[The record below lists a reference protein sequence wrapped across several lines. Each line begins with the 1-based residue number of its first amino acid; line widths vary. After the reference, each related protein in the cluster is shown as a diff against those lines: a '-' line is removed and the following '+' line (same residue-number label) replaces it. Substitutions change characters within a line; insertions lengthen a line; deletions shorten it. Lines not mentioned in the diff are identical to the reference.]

1 MNSAFRALTARELRL
16 AFFFGAD
23 TLASLLFFILCAAL
37 FPLALGP
44 SPALLHQ
51 MGPGILWVC
60 MLLAGFP
67 PLERL
72 FNQDFEDGS
81 LDQLMLYGVGPA
93 GVALSKIITHWM
105 TTGIPL
111 LIAAIPLGL
120 MFGLESREFPVLLG
134 SLALGSASL
143 SLIGGMIAAISL
155 GARRGNILLPLLG
168 LPLSVPILIFGAA
181 ASYAAQLGLSPA
193 SNLYL
198 LGACFCLCL
207 PLCPLAAGMG
217 LKEACR

>member
-1 MNSAFRALTARELRL
+1 MSAAFKALVEREIRL

-44 SPALLHQ
+44 SPAMLHQ

-60 MLLAGFP
+60 MLLASFP

-81 LDQLMLYGVGPA
+81 LDQLMLCGVAPS
-93 GVALSKIITHWM
+93 GVALAKMITHWM
-105 TTGIPL
+105 TTGLPL
-111 LIAAIPLGL
+111 LIAAFPLGL
-120 MFGLESREFPVLLG
+120 MFGLEGKEFPVLIG
-134 SLALGSASL
+134 SLALGSACI

-168 LPLSVPILIFGAA
+168 LPLSVPVLIFGAA
-181 ASYAAQLGLSPA
+181 ASYSAQLDLSPA

-198 LGACFCLCL
+198 LGAFFCLCL

>member
-1 MNSAFRALTARELRL
+1 MSAAFKALIAREIRL

-23 TLASLLFFILCAAL
+23 TLGSLLFFILCAAL

-44 SPALLHQ
+44 SPGMLHK
-51 MGPGILWVC
+51 MGPGIIWVC
-60 MLLAGFP
+60 LFLSSFH

-81 LDQLMLYGVGPA
+81 LDQLMLCGLSPS
-93 GVALSKIITHWM
+93 GVAFSKMITHWL
-105 TTGIPL
+105 TTAIPL
-111 LIAAIPLGL
+111 LIASLPLGV
-120 MFGLESREFPVLLG
+120 MFGLEEKEFPVLLV

-168 LPLSVPILIFGAA
+168 IPLSVPILIFGAA

-193 SNLYL
+193 SSLYL
-198 LGACFCLCL
+198 LGAFFCVCL
-207 PLCPLAAGMG
+207 PLCPLAAGVG